1 MNRGL
6 HTRVPCIVLTI
17 LAAGPIGSMTVLSA
31 VHAASKATAQI
42 PATREPQ
49 NYPTKPIR
57 VVVAFAA
64 GGAPDTFARLIGQK
78 LSEQVGQAVIV
89 DNRPGATG
97 NIGAEIVA
105 RAAPDGYTLFHATLS
120 LAISPSF
127 YRTLAIDPLKSFA
140 PITMLASV
148 PLVLVAH
155 ASLPVQSVRDLI
167 AYAKAN
173 PGKIQYASVGVGS
186 PQHVSAELLQ
196 SVTGA
201 KLLHVPYK
209 SGGAMAAAMLGG
221 EAQLGLPAIAP
232 ALPHVKAGKLRA
244 IAVTAVKRAAAL
256 PDTPT
261 FAEAGFGRMEADN
274 WNGLLAPAGTPKPLI
289 ERLHHEVTRAARSRE
304 IAEQFARQGAEVSL
318 STPEAFAATLKAEV
332 EKWGKVVRAAGIEPQ

>member
-1 MNRGL
+1 M
-6 HTRVPCIVLTI
+6 
-17 LAAGPIGSMTVLSA
+17 
-31 VHAASKATAQI
+31 
-42 PATREPQ
+42 
-49 NYPTKPIR
+49 
-57 VVVAFAA
+57 
-64 GGAPDTFARLIGQK
+64 GQP
-78 LSEQVGQAVIV
+78 VIV

-105 RAAPDGYTLFHATLS
+105 RAAPDGYTIFNATLS

-127 YRTLAIDPLKSFA
+127 YRALPFDPLKSFA
-140 PITMLASV
+140 PITILASV

-155 ASLPVQSVRDLI
+155 PSLPVQSVRDLI

-173 PGKIQYASVGVGS
+173 SGKVQYASVGVGS

-196 SVTGA
+196 NVAGV

-244 IAVTAVKRAAAL
+244 IAVTATKRAPAL

-261 FAEAGFGRMEADN
+261 FAEAGFDGMEADN
-274 WNGLLAPAGTPKPLI
+274 WNGLLAPAGTPRSLI
-289 ERLHHEVTRAARSRE
+289 ERLHREVTRAARSHE

-318 STPEAFAATLKAEV
+318 STPEIFAATLKAEV
-332 EKWGKVVRAAGIEPQ
+332 EKWGKVVRAAGIQRQ